1 MTSEGGLAVRGEVRG
16 GGVRAEKIVE
26 RRKMQD
32 RDGVGDSSVLG

>member
-1 MTSEGGLAVRGEVRG
+1 VRG
-16 GGVRAEKIVE
+16 GGGRGGRAEKIVE